1 PCNQG
6 TAAPHPGEY
15 LPNPEVLSPHPGE
28 PPTHSGT
35 AAPYPGTVTSLPGV
49 LFSCAC
55 RDVLGWGFA
64 EGRLEIFYGAGEWL
78 RLRLPHGTAPQVVT
92 RLQAVTRGCEARELA
107 LPRGAGGRRG
117 FRVDPSGVVTA
128 VTRFSFAETAGLR
141 PGT

>member
-1 PCNQG
+1 
-6 TAAPHPGEY
+6 
-15 LPNPEVLSPHPGE
+15 
-28 PPTHSGT
+28 
-35 AAPYPGTVTSLPGV
+35 PGV

-78 RLRLPHGTAPQVVT
+78 GLRLPHGTAPQVVT

>member
-1 PCNQG
+1 
-6 TAAPHPGEY
+6 
-15 LPNPEVLSPHPGE
+15 
-28 PPTHSGT
+28 
-35 AAPYPGTVTSLPGV
+35 PGV

-64 EGRLEIFYGAGEWL
+64 EGRLEIFYGAGDWL
-78 RLRLPHGTAPQVVT
+78 GLRLPHGAAPQVVA
-92 RLQAVTRGCEARELA
+92 RLQAVTRGCEARELV